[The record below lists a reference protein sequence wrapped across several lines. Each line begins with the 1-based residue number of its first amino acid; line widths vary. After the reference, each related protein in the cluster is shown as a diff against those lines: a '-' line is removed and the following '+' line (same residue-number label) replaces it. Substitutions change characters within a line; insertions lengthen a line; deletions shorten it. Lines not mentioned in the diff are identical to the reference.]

1 MSGKEQIVP
10 GLICGED
17 ICKLREAVCIHVE
30 KVYDNC
36 REKDCI
42 EDAVVDFCEPVHD
55 LINDA
60 VKVKTKDADVVA
72 VFADIEPVPFK
83 RGFFTVNVQYRIK
96 VVVEFCYKDPNGN
109 LISSTPKVGFVTF
122 EKTVILFGSEGKVK
136 IFKSTEP
143 MPMDHEN
150 GKKCGDACGGSLIV
164 QDNEPT
170 VKVEVAEPL
179 VLNTRIKRVHH
190 HCNEEEDERGTENIM
205 LPQKKVVVTLGLFS
219 IIKLVRL
226 VQLLIPAFNFCFPNK
241 ECISSTNEDPCEL
254 FEDIEF
260 PLDQFFPPQKFD
272 FLEEEEE
279 EEREKDRDR
288 DRDKDKEKEKE
299 KDRDNRRR

>member
-1 MSGKEQIVP
+1 MSGKERIVP

-42 EDAVVDFCEPVHD
+42 EDAVVDFCENVQD
-55 LINDA
+55 LINNA

-72 VFADIEPVPFK
+72 VFADIDPVPFK
-83 RGFFTVNVQYRIK
+83 RGFFTVNVRYQIK
-96 VVVEFCYKDPNGN
+96 VVVEFCYKDLNGN
-109 LISSTPKVGFVTF
+109 LVSSCPKVGFVWF

-136 IFKSTEP
+136 IFSSSDPKPSDP
-143 MPMDHEN
+143 D
-150 GKKCGDACGGSLIV
+150 KCGEGCDGTLIE
-164 QDNEPT
+164 QDNLPT

-190 HCNEEEDERGTENIM
+190 HHHHDEDDERENENCVI
-205 LPQKKVVVTLGLFS
+205 PQKKVVVTLGLFS

-226 VQLLIPAFNFCFPNK
+226 VQLLIPAFNFCYPNK
-241 ECISSTNEDPCEL
+241 ECLSSTNEDPCEI

-260 PLDQFFPPQKFD
+260 PFDQFFPPQKFD
-272 FLEEEEE
+272 FPIEGEEEG
-279 EEREKDRDR
+279 EREKDRDK
-288 DRDKDKEKEKE
+288 DKDKEKEKE
-299 KDRDNRRR
+299 KDNKRR